1 VAEKKRGPFCMSK
14 RDYYEVLGVE
24 KTCTI
29 VEIKKSYRKL
39 ALELHPDRNPGDPTA
54 EEKFKEASE
63 AYGVLSDAQKRGI
76 YDQYGHRGLQG
87 AGGGQGFNDVQDIFS
102 QFSDI
107 FSDFFGGG
115 GGSPF
120 GRRTRGGAERGADL
134 RTGIQLTLKEAA
146 FGLKKEISL
155 THPGP
160 CPKCDGSGA
169 QGGKRKT
176 CARCQGS
183 GQITHS
189 RGFVLLQTS
198 CPNCQGVG
206 STVETPCEHCRGS
219 GQVEL
224 QRTVKVT
231 FPPGIDHGQTLR
243 VPGQG
248 LAGRMGGT
256 AGHLYV
262 EVVVEPDERFHREGD
277 DLIHEVT
284 LSFPQVA
291 LGTEV
296 EIPLLDDTTTKI
308 EVPSGTQ
315 PADTVLVR
323 GKGVPRLN
331 GGGRGD
337 LHVLVH
343 VQVPKRLSS
352 KAKKLLKELEDSL
365 SE

>member
-1 VAEKKRGPFCMSK
+1 MSK
-14 RDYYEVLGVE
+14 RDYYEVLGLERTAVL
-24 KTCTI
+24 
-29 VEIKKSYRKL
+29 VDIKKSYRKL
-39 ALELHPDRNPGDPTA
+39 ALELHPDRNPGDPHA

-63 AYGVLSDAQKRGI
+63 AYGVLCDQQKRAL
-76 YDQYGHRGLQG
+76 YDQYGHRGLASQ
-87 AGGGQGFNDVQDIFS
+87 GQGFTDVQDIFS

-115 GGSPF
+115 AGGSPF
-120 GRRTRGGAERGADL
+120 GRRSRGGAERGADL
-134 RTGIQLTLKEAA
+134 RTGVRLTLKEAA

-160 CPKCDGSGA
+160 CQVCDGSGA

-176 CARCQGS
+176 CPRCQGS

-198 CPNCQGVG
+198 CPNCQGMG
-206 STVETPCEHCRGS
+206 STVETPCEQCRGA
-219 GQVEL
+219 GQVEI

-231 FPPGIDHGQTLR
+231 FPAGIDHGQTLR
-243 VPGQG
+243 VPSQG
-248 LAGRMGGT
+248 LAGRGGGP

-262 EVVVEPDERFHREGD
+262 EVAVENDERFTREGY

-291 LGTEV
+291 LGTDLDV
-296 EIPLLDDTTTKI
+296 PLLDDNQIKV
-308 EVPSGTQ
+308 EVPAGTQ
-315 PADTVLVR
+315 PGDAVLVR

-331 GGGRGD
+331 GDGRGD

-352 KAKKLLKELEDSL
+352 KAKKLLKELDDTLRE
-365 SE
+365 

>member
-1 VAEKKRGPFCMSK
+1 MSK
-14 RDYYEVLGVE
+14 RDYYEVLGCDR
-24 KTCTI
+24 TATL

-39 ALELHPDRNPGDPTA
+39 ALELHPDRNPGDPHA

-63 AYGVLSDAQKRGI
+63 AYGVLSDQQKRAI
-76 YDQYGHRGLQG
+76 YDQYGHRGLSSQ
-87 AGGGQGFNDVQDIFS
+87 GGGQGFNDVQDIFS

-115 GGSPF
+115 GGGGSPF

-134 RTGIQLTLKEAA
+134 RTGVRLTLKEVS

-160 CPKCDGSGA
+160 CATCDGSGA

-176 CARCQGS
+176 CVRCQGS

-198 CPNCQGVG
+198 CPNCQGMG
-206 STVETPCEHCRGS
+206 STVEVACETCRGS

-231 FPPGIDHGQTLR
+231 FPAGIDHGQTLR

-248 LAGRMGGT
+248 LAGRGGGP

-262 EVVVEPDERFHREGD
+262 EVAVEQDDRFTREGY
-277 DLIHEVT
+277 DLIHEIT

-296 EIPLLDDTTTKI
+296 EIPQLDDTSMKI
-308 EVPSGTQ
+308 EVPAGTQ

-331 GGGRGD
+331 GDGRGD

-352 KAKKLLKELEDSL
+352 KAKKLLKELDETL